1 MYFVPFSK
9 PSSFT
14 VSTIVTSL
22 PATIVFSP
30 SLLVAVVW
38 IEISFSYSSVN
49 VPRSI
54 TRLFLDT
61 TISKGGISSKP
72 DGYLLEGAYM

>member
-1 MYFVPFSK
+1 MPFFK
-9 PSSFT
+9 PSNFT
-14 VSTIVTSL
+14 VSIIVTSF
-22 PATIVFSP
+22 PARIVFSP

-49 VPRSI
+49 VPKSM

-61 TISKGGISSKP
+61 TTSNGGISSKP
-72 DGYLLEGAYM
+72 LLLSERNSSMI